1 MGRVKGEP
9 EQKERAWVTEEV
21 MHTIA
26 DHMAAG
32 WSLRQVCALDGMPT
46 HAAVIQAARKD
57 PEGVGRL
64 YREARENLFAYW
76 AEEIIDIADDAT
88 NDWMEREH
96 GPVTNTEAINRSRL
110 RIDTRK
116 WLLAKLKPSE
126 YGDKTQ
132 VEHSGAVDV
141 RALPPE
147 QVRREIVIGLMQRG
161 VSQPQIEAMGYE
173 VPEDLAD
180 DQDSGRDDH

>member
-1 MGRVKGEP
+1 MGATKGQAHEKSRV
-9 EQKERAWVTEEV
+9 QVTPEV
-21 MHTIA
+21 MDTIA

-57 PEGVGRL
+57 PDGIGRL

-76 AEEIIDIADDAT
+76 AEEIVDIADDAT
-88 NDWMEREH
+88 NDWMEREN

-116 WLLAKLKPSE
+116 WLLTKLKPTE
-126 YGDKTQ
+126 YGDKQTITH
-132 VEHSGAVDV
+132 EGDLSGLSQDELDRRIAEKLA
-141 RALPPE
+141 ALG
-147 QVRREIVIGLMQRG
+147 IQR
-161 VSQPQIEAMGYE
+161 
-173 VPEDLAD
+173 
-180 DQDSGRDDH
+180 